1 MTGQL
6 TRMNINYSIY
16 DYFII
21 SSKALTNICYYADQ
35 EVPAAGVDQPVD
47 ASAIDVPQQICEEW
61 EEEEEEEEE
70 EHLSEMNSLS
80 SVSTV
85 TSDENTETLSDMAE
99 TLSSTDSDKSR
110 GIKSIY
116 IQRKE

>member
-1 MTGQL
+1 
-6 TRMNINYSIY
+6 MNINYSIY
-16 DYFII
+16 GYFII
-21 SSKALTNICYYADQ
+21 NSKALTNICYYADQ

-61 EEEEEEEEE
+61 EEEEEE

>member
-1 MTGQL
+1 
-6 TRMNINYSIY
+6 MNINYSIY

-35 EVPAAGVDQPVD
+35 EVPAAVVDQPVD

-61 EEEEEEEEE
+61 EEEEE

>member
-1 MTGQL
+1 
-6 TRMNINYSIY
+6 MNINYSIY

-61 EEEEEEEEE
+61 EEEEEEEK
-70 EHLSEMNSLS
+70 HLSEMNSLS

>member
-1 MTGQL
+1 
-6 TRMNINYSIY
+6 MNINYSIY

-61 EEEEEEEEE
+61 EEEEEE
-70 EHLSEMNSLS
+70 HLSEMNSLS

-116 IQRKE
+116 VQRKEQPKLGSLNKI

>member
-1 MTGQL
+1 
-6 TRMNINYSIY
+6 
-16 DYFII
+16 
-21 SSKALTNICYYADQ
+21 
-35 EVPAAGVDQPVD
+35 
-47 ASAIDVPQQICEEW
+47 
-61 EEEEEEEEE
+61 
-70 EHLSEMNSLS
+70 MNSLS

>member
-1 MTGQL
+1 
-6 TRMNINYSIY
+6 MNINYSIY

-47 ASAIDVPQQICEEW
+47 ASAINVPQQICEEW
-61 EEEEEEEEE
+61 EEEE